1 MPTILRN
8 PLTGQRLHTPS
19 LVVGKW
25 ELGFGERHDGL
36 FLEVLTSETA
46 TCRAGALEDKQPFY
60 QRVGQVA
67 GIGCLPN
74 LQA

>member
-1 MPTILRN
+1 MTRILLN
-8 PLTGQRLHTPS
+8 LLTGQQLHTPS

-36 FLEVLTSETA
+36 FLEVLTPATA
-46 TCRAGALEDKQPFY
+46 TCRTGALEDKQPLY